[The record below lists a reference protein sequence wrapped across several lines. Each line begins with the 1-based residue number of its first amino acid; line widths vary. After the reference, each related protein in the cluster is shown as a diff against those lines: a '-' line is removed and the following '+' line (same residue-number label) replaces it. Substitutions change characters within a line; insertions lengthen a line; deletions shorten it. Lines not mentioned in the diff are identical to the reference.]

1 MRVGIIAPPW
11 VPIPPSAY
19 GGTEEFVDELACGLV
34 RAGHDV
40 TLFCT
45 GDSRCP
51 VERRWVFE
59 ASQPDSIGND
69 ELEQVHVEHAYAA
82 LREADV
88 VHDNT
93 VAGPLHAR
101 NVSDLPVVVTHHGPF
116 DATALDNYRAT
127 SDRVELVAIS
137 HHQASTARGVQVGA
151 VIHHGVDPERFPVG
165 RGDGGYFLFLNRMT
179 SDKGAHRAAAF
190 ARETGINL
198 VLAGKKREPAEH
210 AYFNEHVEPLLGS
223 NVEYVGEVDADEK
236 LALLGSATALLNP
249 IQWPEPFGLV
259 MIEAMAC
266 GTPVVATACGAA
278 PEIVRDGTT
287 GLLCEDEREMAA
299 RLGEL
304 EGLDRRACRTTVEQ
318 HFSTER
324 MVRDYA
330 ALFERVARRED
341 AA

>member
-1 MRVGIIAPPW
+1 M
-11 VPIPPSAY
+11 
-19 GGTEEFVDELACGLV
+19 
-34 RAGHDV
+34 
-40 TLFCT
+40 
-45 GDSRCP
+45 
-51 VERRWVFE
+51 
-59 ASQPDSIGND
+59 
-69 ELEQVHVEHAYAA
+69 
-82 LREADV
+82 
-88 VHDNT
+88 
-93 VAGPLHAR
+93 
-101 NVSDLPVVVTHHGPF
+101 
-116 DATALDNYRAT
+116 
-127 SDRVELVAIS
+127 
-137 HHQASTARGVQVGA
+137 
-151 VIHHGVDPERFPVG
+151 G

-287 GLLCEDEREMAA
+287 GLLVRRRTRDGSSPRGTGGARSPRLPHDGRAALLDRAHGARLRRAVRTRRPTRRRGLSGAA
-299 RLGEL
+299 RPLAGQAE
-304 EGLDRRACRTTVEQ
+304 RR
-318 HFSTER
+318 
-324 MVRDYA
+324 
-330 ALFERVARRED
+330 
-341 AA
+341 